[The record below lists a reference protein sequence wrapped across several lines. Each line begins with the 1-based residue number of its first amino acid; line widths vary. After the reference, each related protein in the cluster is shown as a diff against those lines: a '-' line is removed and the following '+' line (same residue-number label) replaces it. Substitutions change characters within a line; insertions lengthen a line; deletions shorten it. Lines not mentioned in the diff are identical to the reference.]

1 MAKTK
6 SESNEYPRENEQNQ
20 IKRAM
25 YEYTMCVYLR
35 ENDGASFEII
45 HFESYLM
52 RVTKE
57 TAS

>member
-6 SESNEYPRENEQNQ
+6 S
-20 IKRAM
+20 KRAM

-57 TAS
+57 TAG